1 MVPDDTQG
9 GTSGSRAQA
18 IGAVVE
24 KTLVFGETSAQHV
37 GVETFNDQIMHT
49 YFLFFIYGA
58 LDALSATEELGVIL
72 TDAEKASAMSEA
84 LLSFGTTSNE
94 QIIATIR
101 MLQRAHDDAALKI
114 KQSGADAAR
123 EWKWGTN
130 EAATR
135 RFLELMDDPENF
147 PREVAPIPGP
157 LGPGVN

>member
-9 GTSGSRAQA
+9 STSGSRAQA

-24 KTLVFGETSAQHV
+24 KTLVFGETSARHV
-37 GVETFNDQIMHT
+37 GAETFNDQIMHT
-49 YFLFFIYGA
+49 YFLLFIYGA
-58 LDALSATEELGVIL
+58 LDALSAAEELGVTL

-94 QIIATIR
+94 QVIATIR

-123 EWKWGTN
+123 DWKWGTN

-135 RFLELMDDPENF
+135 RFLELMDDPKNF
-147 PREVAPIPGP
+147 PREVEPIPGP